1 MPDEVLLCTMNAPR
15 VTTIGSRRVDVS
27 DGLSRGVLDAV
38 AGVSAGL
45 LVGVLF
51 SLVGVFAV
59 LGSVVGVEGAAVGW
73 AVHLVVAAVL
83 GVAFGVLVT
92 ATSARRYTA
101 DATTAALL
109 GLGYGGVI
117 WAVGEVLWV
126 ITGGPVLANV
136 GLVSLIGWLLFGLML
151 GSLHALFGPRAD
163 PPAPRADSR
172 G

>member
-1 MPDEVLLCTMNAPR
+1 MTDEALVGMMNVRR

-27 DGLSRGVLDAV
+27 DGLGRRVLDAV

-59 LGSVVGVEGAAVGW
+59 LGSVVGAEGAAVGW
-73 AVHLVVAAVL
+73 AVHLAVAAVL

-92 ATSARRYTA
+92 TTSARRYTG
-101 DATTAALL
+101 DATTAALF
-109 GLGYGGVI
+109 GLGYGAVI
-117 WAVGEVLWV
+117 WAVGEVLWMV
-126 ITGGPVLANV
+126 TGGPTLANV
-136 GLVSLIGWLLFGLML
+136 GLVSLIGWLLFGLVL
-151 GSLHALFGPRAD
+151 GSLHALWAD
-163 PPAPRADSR
+163 PSAPRADSR